1 MMDGFRLQMAH
12 ELSSGVL
19 YALQSDRSSC
29 VSITIDD
36 SHSGIQDDTAKHG
49 QSDCDDIEIDQTDQ
63 LGDEDPNDIFALKW
77 GKDHYFKYL
86 LRLKRM
92 PYTEEQCPFERDFIR
107 KVVKEMESTLNP
119 LKVLEIFHY
128 LMETESDV
136 KLTASVCTTRINKII
151 VWPETYTL
159 PAKVASAGK
168 YPLFKKVLLVVLS
181 VVFAIEIV
189 YKVCSRLQLYLLNPY
204 VSCVHSTR
212 AQKNSLCRI
221 EVLVHYIYGAAI
233 ALLFPET
240 DSRLLTHV
248 NLNYLLCPAI
258 VDPFRGPYYRI
269 IGLFHQTLCL
279 LFVDKLVRLAG
290 GPTPA
295 EGRMELYYNG
305 SYGTI
310 CQIGWD
316 LVDATVVCKSL
327 GYAAALVAMGGAAM
341 VLVQGRHNHS
351 SDQCAEDAQVICRQ
365 LGFSGTSVAFSNAYF
380 GAGSSNQP
388 IWLDDVNCIGTETN
402 VGQCLS
408 GGWGIPQLCA
418 LGRCWSPQLIRL
430 AGGPTPA
437 EGRVELYYNGSP
449 CDQKG

>member
-1 MMDGFRLQMAH
+1 MHGLFSLC
-12 ELSSGVL
+12 G
-19 YALQSDRSSC
+19 
-29 VSITIDD
+29 
-36 SHSGIQDDTAKHG
+36 AK
-49 QSDCDDIEIDQTDQ
+49 
-63 LGDEDPNDIFALKW
+63 
-77 GKDHYFKYL
+77 
-86 LRLKRM
+86 
-92 PYTEEQCPFERDFIR
+92 
-107 KVVKEMESTLNP
+107 
-119 LKVLEIFHY
+119 
-128 LMETESDV
+128 
-136 KLTASVCTTRINKII
+136 
-151 VWPETYTL
+151 TYTL

-240 DSRLLTHV
+240 DSRL
-248 NLNYLLCPAI
+248 
-258 VDPFRGPYYRI
+258 
-269 IGLFHQTLCL
+269 
-279 LFVDKLVRLAG
+279 LVRLAG

-408 GGWGIPQLCA
+408 EDGVSHNCVHLEDAGV
-418 LGRCWSPQLIRL
+418 RCSGPQLIRL

>member
-63 LGDEDPNDIFALKW
+63 LGDEGDMDDEDDADESDEERMADPNFLVPTYENEPDPMI
-77 GKDHYFKYL
+77 YL
-86 LRLKRM
+86 LLNG
-92 PYTEEQCPFERDFIR
+92 
-107 KVVKEMESTLNP
+107 STLNP

-449 CDQKG
+449 YDQKG